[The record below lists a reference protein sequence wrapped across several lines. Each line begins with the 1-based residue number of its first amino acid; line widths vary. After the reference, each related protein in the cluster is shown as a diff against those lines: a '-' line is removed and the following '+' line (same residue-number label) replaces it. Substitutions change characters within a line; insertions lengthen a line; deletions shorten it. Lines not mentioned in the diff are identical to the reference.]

1 MIRIIRSIRPIR
13 NCLKFSMK
21 ISKLIY
27 YLFLGIIAAIAL
39 LLIISVL
46 PITGNIKFMIV
57 QSGSMEPEIKTGSI
71 VMTKPASEYNVGDII
86 TFGPYSKTKA
96 PTTHRIYAINEQNG
110 QITYTTKGDRNN
122 APDAKA
128 VSKNEIIGKVV
139 FDAPYLGYVVAFT
152 RQPMG
157 FILVLLIPAAI
168 IVSDEVKK
176 IIGEIKKIKKS
187 RIKNNE

>member
-1 MIRIIRSIRPIR
+1 MS
-13 NCLKFSMK
+13 
-21 ISKLIY
+21 ISKIIY
-27 YLFLGIIAAIAL
+27 YFFLIIIAAIAV

-71 VMTKPASEYNVGDII
+71 VIVKTPSNSSGQANPYQVGDII
-86 TFGPYSKTKA
+86 TFGTYSRTKA
-96 PTTHRIYAINEQNG
+96 PTTHRIVEINPSTSSG
-110 QITYTTKGDRNN
+110 QVTYITKGDRNN
-122 APDAKA
+122 APDAKP

-157 FILVLLIPAAI
+157 FVLVLLIPAAV

-176 IIGEIKKIKKS
+176 IISEIKKIKAKKS
-187 RIKNNE
+187 A